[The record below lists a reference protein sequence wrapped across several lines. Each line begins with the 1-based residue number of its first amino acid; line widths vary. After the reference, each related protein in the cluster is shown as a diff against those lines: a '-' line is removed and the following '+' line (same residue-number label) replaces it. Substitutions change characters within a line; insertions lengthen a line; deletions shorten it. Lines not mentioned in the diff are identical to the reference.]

1 MGCMKRIAFVAAL
14 LVGSLL
20 AGLAISASASAAVP
34 CRDRIFNDWYHDGRI
49 ASSYPTSCYRDALK
63 HIPADARVYSSLA
76 TDINSAMLASL
87 HRQQGKPAPKQ
98 VGHGLQAMQSSGSN
112 GQLVSDS
119 NSSTPHDPAAGG
131 TASSSAA
138 PASATSATGVAD
150 TGSSSPPLPILV
162 LGGIALALAAA
173 GAVGTG
179 VRHVRRRR

>member
-1 MGCMKRIAFVAAL
+1 MKRLSFVVAL

-49 ASSYPTSCYRDALK
+49 ASSYPASCYRDALK
-63 HIPADARVYSSLA
+63 HIPADARIYSSLS
-76 TDINSAMLASL
+76 TDIKAALLASL
-87 HRQQGKPAPKQ
+87 HRQQGKPAPKE
-98 VGHGLQAMQSSGSN
+98 VGHGLKAMQSSSSN
-112 GQLVSDS
+112 GQLVSLG
-119 NSSTPHDPAAGG
+119 NSTPHDPAPG
-131 TASSSAA
+131 TAASSSGTSGT
-138 PASATSATGVAD
+138 SATAASATGVAD
-150 TGSSSPPLPILV
+150 TSSSPPLPILV